1 MSEPRFI
8 HLRLHSEYSI
18 ADGIVR
24 LDDAIAAA
32 AKDGQ
37 GALALTDLSNAFGL
51 VRFYKA
57 ARSAGVKPI
66 AGADVWITNPADRD
80 KPHRLLLLVRNRQ
93 GYLNLCEL
101 LSRGSLTNQYKGRAE
116 IRSEWLANGFAEGL
130 LALSGAQGGD
140 IGAAFAAGNP
150 EAARRCATYWQ
161 TVFPDAFY
169 IELQRAGQPGE
180 QSYIAQALAL
190 AASLNLPVVATHP
203 VQFMTPD
210 DFTAHEARVCISEGD
225 LLANPKRGK
234 RFTQTQY
241 FQTQAAMA
249 ALFADLPSALDNTVE
264 IAKRCNLT
272 LELGKPKLPLFPTP
286 DGVSLDDFLVAE
298 SRAGLEKRLAFLY
311 PDEARRESER
321 PRYAARLE
329 FEANTIIKMGFPGY
343 FLIVADF
350 INWAK
355 TNGVPVGPGRGSGA
369 GSLVAYA
376 LGITDLDPLEYN
388 LLFERFLNPERVSM
402 PDFDIDFCQEGRDR
416 VIQYVKRKYGADA
429 VSQIATFGTMAAKA
443 AVRDIG
449 RVLDLGYNFTDSVAK
464 LIPFKPGKHVTLED
478 AMKEEPQ
485 LAERYD
491 AEEEVRQLFD
501 LAQRV
506 EGLTRN
512 VGMHA
517 GGVLIAPGK
526 LTDFCPL
533 YTQGPAGEGEE
544 SGVVSQ
550 YDKDDVEAVGLVK
563 FDFLG
568 LTTLTILDWAERYIR
583 RLDPS
588 KADWS
593 LAQVPLTDPA
603 SFHILKKANTVAVFQ
618 LESRGMQGMLKD
630 AQPDRFEDIIAL
642 VALYRPGPMDLIPSF
657 CARKHGRENVD
668 YPDPRVESVLKET
681 YGIMVYQ
688 EQVMQMAQII
698 GGYSLGG
705 ADLLR
710 RAMGKKKAEEMAEH
724 RALFADGAAK
734 NGLSAEKAGEI
745 FDLMEKFAG
754 YGFNKSHAAAY
765 ALLAYYTAWLKA
777 HHPAEFMAANMSLAM
792 DDTDKVKILYE
803 DCISA
808 TNNLK
813 VLPPDINLS
822 AYRFEP
828 VAEAPDADGKLQ
840 RSRTI
845 RYGLGAIKGSGQN
858 AIEEIIRARDERPF
872 RDLFDFCERVDR
884 RVVNRR
890 TVETL
895 IRAGAFD
902 ALHDNRAQLLA
913 SVPLAMEAADQA
925 AANALQVGLFDLGGE
940 APPHELIKTA
950 PWNDKRRLQEEKSS
964 LGFYLSGHL
973 FDAYKTEARRFTRQT
988 IGELTEGRD
997 KIIAG
1002 IIVSLRT
1009 QMTQRGK
1016 MVVAL
1021 LDDTTGQCEITIFN
1035 ELFDANRELLKEDEL
1050 LVVSGSA
1057 RNDAFTGGLR
1067 FTAESLM
1074 DLERAR
1080 SRYARAV
1087 RLSVRG
1093 IGAAGEA
1100 CSIGGK
1106 CTTVVNGEVGS
1117 RSGSGN
1123 VQPTAD
1129 IARLKDIL
1137 VTYRAPDMMVTATE
1151 GTFAE
1156 ADVGGYRAGG
1166 NGLGGRQGGGFGGG
1180 AGRGRQSRD
1189 VAPARTGLRVEIRYV
1204 GKDAYTELALGHAWC
1219 VKPNDELMSALAVAF
1234 GRDAAE
1240 ISY

>member
-1 MSEPRFI
+1 MSDPRFV
-8 HLRLHSEYSI
+8 HLRVHSEFSI

-24 LDDAIAAA
+24 LDDVVAAA

-37 GALALTDLSNAFGL
+37 GALALTDLGNAFGL
-51 VRFYKA
+51 VRFYNE
-57 ARSAGVKPI
+57 ARGKGVKPI
-66 AGADVWITNPADRD
+66 VGCDVWITNPADRD
-80 KPHRLLLLVRNRQ
+80 KPSRLLLLVRDKQ

-101 LSRGSLTNQYKGRAE
+101 LSRAWLTNQYRGRAE
-116 IRSEWLANGFAEGL
+116 VLVEWLEEGLAQGL

-140 IGAAFAAGNP
+140 IGMAFAAGN
-150 EAARRCATYWQ
+150 AASAQRNAERWAKL
-161 TVFPDAFY
+161 FPDAFY

-180 QSYIAQALAL
+180 QSYVQEAVKL
-190 AASLNLPVVATHP
+190 AAKLKLPVVATHP
-203 VQFMTPD
+203 LQFMTAD

-225 LLANPKRGK
+225 ILANPRRQK
-234 RFTQTQY
+234 RFSQDQFFRTQDE
-241 FQTQAAMA
+241 MC
-249 ALFADLPSALDNTVE
+249 ALFADIPSALANTVE

-286 DGVSLDDFLVAE
+286 DGMSLDDYLIQLSKE
-298 SRAGLEKRLAFLY
+298 GLEVRLQQLY
-311 PDEARRESER
+311 PNEAEREAQRET
-321 PRYAARLE
+321 YYARLD
-329 FEANTIIKMGFPGY
+329 FECGTIIKMGFPGY

-350 INWAK
+350 IMWAK
-355 TNGVPVGPGRGSGA
+355 NNGVPVGPGRGSGA

-376 LGITDLDPLEYN
+376 LGITDLDPLRYN

-416 VIQYVKRKYGADA
+416 VIQYVKGKYGADA

-449 RVLDLGYNFTDSVAK
+449 RVLDLGYMFTDGVAK
-464 LIPFKPGKHVTLED
+464 LIPFKPGKHVTIAD
-478 AMKEEPQ
+478 AMKEEPTLQERFDSEDEVHQ
-485 LAERYD
+485 LLE
-491 AEEEVRQLFD
+491 

-533 YTQGPAGEGEE
+533 YTQGED
-544 SGVVSQ
+544 GVVSQ

-588 KADWS
+588 KKDWN
-593 LAQVPLTDPA
+593 LAQVPLDDAA
-603 SFHILKKANTVAVFQ
+603 SFTILKKANTVAVFQ

-657 CARKHGRENVD
+657 CARKHGREITE
-668 YPDPRVESVLKET
+668 YPDPRVEPVLKET

-688 EQVMQMAQII
+688 EQVMQMAQTI

-710 RAMGKKKAEEMAEH
+710 RAMGKKKPEEMAKH
-724 RALFADGAAK
+724 REIFAEGAAK
-734 NGLSAEKAGEI
+734 NGLTREKSDEI

-792 DDTDKVKILYE
+792 DDTDKVKILFE
-803 DCISA
+803 DCA
-808 TNNLK
+808 TNGMA
-813 VLPPDINLS
+813 VLPPDINQS

-828 VAEAPDADGKLQ
+828 VAEADGK
-840 RSRTI
+840 RSKTI
-845 RYGLGAIKGSGQN
+845 RYGLGAVKGSGQN
-858 AIEEIIRARDERPF
+858 AIEEILRAREDGKF
-872 RDLFDFCERVDR
+872 TDLFDFCERIDR

-890 TVETL
+890 TVEAL

-902 ALHDNRAQLLA
+902 SMHANRAQLLA
-913 SVPLAMEAADQA
+913 SVSMAMEAAEQA
-925 AANALQVGLFDLGGE
+925 AANAMQAGLFDMGDAPLAKHEYVDE
-940 APPHELIKTA
+940 AE
-950 PWNDKRRLQEEKSS
+950 WSDKKRLQEEKTA

-973 FDAYKTEARRFTRQT
+973 FDAYKGEVRRFVRQK
-988 IGELTEGRD
+988 IGELKEGRD
-997 KIIAG
+997 KLVAG
-1002 IIVSLRT
+1002 VISAMRT

-1016 MVVAL
+1016 MLIVN
-1021 LDDTTGQCEITIFN
+1021 LDDGSGQCEVTVFN
-1035 ELFDANRELLKEDEL
+1035 EQFEANKALFKEDEL
-1050 LVVSGSA
+1050 LVVQGMA
-1057 RNDAFTGGLR
+1057 RNDAFTGGIR
-1067 FTAESLM
+1067 FTVDTAM

-1080 SRYARAV
+1080 SRYAQSVKVEMNGNADAL
-1087 RLSVRG
+1087 RLRRVLEAH
-1093 IGAAGEA
+1093 AAGEQA
-1100 CSIGGK
+1100 
-1106 CTTVVNGEVGS
+1106 
-1117 RSGSGN
+1117 
-1123 VQPTAD
+1123 A
-1129 IARLKDIL
+1129 
-1137 VTYRAPDMMVTATE
+1137 AP
-1151 GTFAE
+1151 
-1156 ADVGGYRAGG
+1156 
-1166 NGLGGRQGGGFGGG
+1166 
-1180 AGRGRQSRD
+1180 
-1189 VAPARTGLRVEIRYV
+1189 VAPAPTRDNGRQRPPAAPIPNGLNVSIVYRSKHAEGEVR
-1204 GKDAYTELALGHAWC
+1204 LGDKWR
-1219 VKPNDELMSALAVAF
+1219 VKPTDELITALRGEFAGSAI
-1234 GRDAAE
+1234 E
-1240 ISY
+1240 IVY